1 MRVAL
6 RNSMESSDAK
16 AFIDLVTKEAR
27 RRETLLEDADPDYA
41 YDHWMFTDLP
51 FLHDLSLLFLV
62 AIRHHVERRLLYHA
76 ACATGHGNAIKRAE
90 YDVRLKALLTLPL
103 GKRWK
108 EIDARLNPTMCARY
122 KSVEAL
128 RLLANSYKHDPRNQP
143 DRELIVF
150 LGLDTKLTYA
160 TLPESGELQKGL
172 ALLVGLPDK
181 AGYAD
186 ITERF
191 VEHAEEFL
199 KEVQSRNL
207 LSKVNWGRVSLI
219 DFAH

>member
-1 MRVAL
+1 
-6 RNSMESSDAK
+6 MEISDAK
-16 AFIDLVTKEAR
+16 SFIGLVTEEAR
-27 RRETLLEDADPDYA
+27 RRQALLENADPDYA
-41 YDHWMFTDLP
+41 YDQWIFTDLP

-62 AIRHHVERRLLYHA
+62 AIRHHIERRLLYFA
-76 ACATGHGNAIKRAE
+76 ACAMGHGSAIKRAE
-90 YDVRLKALLTLPL
+90 YDLRMKALLALPL

-108 EIDARLNPTMCARY
+108 EIEARLSPTKCAHY
-122 KSVEAL
+122 PSIEAL

-143 DRELIVF
+143 DKELIVF
-150 LGLDTKLTYA
+150 LGLDSMLTYA

-172 ALLVGLPDK
+172 ALLVGLPEK
-181 AGYAD
+181 AGYAE

-199 KEVQSRNL
+199 KDVQSRNL
-207 LSKVNWGRVSLI
+207 LSKVNWGSVSLI

>member
-1 MRVAL
+1 
-6 RNSMESSDAK
+6 MEISDAK
-16 AFIDLVTKEAR
+16 SFVNLVTEEAR
-27 RRETLLEDADPDYA
+27 RREALLKDADPDYA
-41 YDHWMFTDLP
+41 YDQWIFTDLP

-62 AIRHHVERRLLYHA
+62 AIRHHVERRLLYFA
-76 ACATGHGNAIKRAE
+76 ACATGHGSAIKRAE
-90 YDVRLKALLTLPL
+90 YELRMKALLALSL

-108 EIDARLNPTMCARY
+108 EIEARLSPTKCAHY
-122 KSVEAL
+122 ASIEAL

-143 DRELIVF
+143 DKELIVL

-172 ALLVGLPDK
+172 ALLVGLPAK
-181 AGYAD
+181 AGYAE

-199 KEVQSRNL
+199 KDVQSRNL